1 MPFFFEGKP
10 KTKFL
15 AIDLPWINPPKVK
28 TQSKYGS
35 RCHTSWNIQT
45 NIPVFEAHILEVIV
59 CQIGLKKSDSVS
71 GKALTWHSQS
81 HSVVFSTSPMH
92 HLKSSMSKGIKTAKL
107 LSAYFMVNKVLKM
120 QNIRARQAHIGA
132 FPTIISWPQKICS
145 SDSSR
150 SRDVAPLS
158 LSVVFYPPMFFQ
170 LLLEFT
176 ALYIKKFSSVF

>member
-1 MPFFFEGKP
+1 M
-10 KTKFL
+10 
-15 AIDLPWINPPKVK
+15 K

-45 NIPVFEAHILEVIV
+45 NIPLFEAHILEVIV

-71 GKALTWHSQS
+71 EKALTWHSQS

-107 LSAYFMVNKVLKM
+107 PSTYFMVNNKVLKM
-120 QNIRARQAHIGA
+120 QNIRTRQAHIGA

-150 SRDVAPLS
+150 SRDVARLLLS
-158 LSVVFYPPMFFQ
+158 AGFPPPCFSSYYLNSQLCVLRNSLLFSNLSVTLLDFFWA
-170 LLLEFT
+170 LL
-176 ALYIKKFSSVF
+176 S